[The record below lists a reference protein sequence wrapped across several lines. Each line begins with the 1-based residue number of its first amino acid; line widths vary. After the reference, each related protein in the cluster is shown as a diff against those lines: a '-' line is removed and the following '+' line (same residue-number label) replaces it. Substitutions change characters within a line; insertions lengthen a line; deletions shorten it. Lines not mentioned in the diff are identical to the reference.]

1 MVSSPSLG
9 SGKRTPR
16 RVAYVLDDE
25 AQIGAFVCEILVAN
39 GFAAR
44 QYADAL
50 PFLAEVEADAPLL
63 AIVDLALGHSDAVEV
78 IRQLKA
84 IKYRGRVLLMSGR
97 DEGTLAQ
104 INQIGER
111 HGLAMLS
118 PLKKPFRAGDLKL
131 RLADLI
137 ASDQPLTA
145 EEHPTAVGTQDLP
158 AGASRGKAKVD
169 IEEALQRNWLEL
181 WYQPK
186 IDLKSL
192 LICGGEALLRARHPK
207 LGVVAPADLL
217 PPAGDPRYQ
226 PLSWFVIRRAVE
238 DWELFA
244 RQGTPIQLSVNVPV
258 SVVLVPDFIGFVR
271 GALPSDP
278 RFPGLIVEITEDEI
292 IEDREW
298 VHEVATQLKLYDV
311 SISIDD
317 FGSAY
322 SSLSR
327 LNDLPFSELKL
338 DRSFVSGCSSNPL
351 KFGVCRTVVD
361 LARNLG
367 ASVCAEGVEEREDLR
382 SLVEIGCDTAQGFL
396 FARPMPAEQFAQMLQ
411 RGEPVLPLEQS
422 AQPTDGKPTLVR
434 RARVSQRR
442 K

>member
-97 DEGTLAQ
+97 DEGTLAE

-111 HGLAMLS
+111 HGLAMLL

-158 AGASRGKAKVD
+158 AGTSRGKAKVD

-186 IDLKSL
+186 IDLQSL
-192 LICGGEALLRARHPK
+192 LICGGEALLRAKHPK

-244 RQGTPIQLSVNVPV
+244 R
-258 SVVLVPDFIGFVR
+258 

-292 IEDREW
+292 IQDREW

-382 SLVEIGCDTAQGFL
+382 SLIEIGCDTAQGFL

-411 RGEPVLPLEQS
+411 RGEPVLPLEKS

-434 RARVSQRR
+434 RARAGQRR